1 MDSKKYEETYRKR
14 LLKIL
19 MEFGSRINPSS
30 SIMADQ
36 LGKPSLLNVK

>member
-19 MEFGSRINPSS
+19 MEFGSIINPAS
-30 SIMADQ
+30 SIMAFE
-36 LGKPSLLNVK
+36 LGQPSLLNL